1 MSARNGHSSFFDLQ
15 WKDLL
20 EAVTRFE
27 VLDRFEKW
35 DIDVYGSAQR
45 VQALTPDE
53 RLQVDALLEGE
64 RQLIAIKVRFELGPN
79 DVRSMLADMTRFQT
93 FFPRF
98 RNHQIYVGIAALDFI
113 EAVEH
118 YAMQRG
124 LFVLSIARDGS
135 VRIKNDS
142 AFRPKDFAAPIH

>member
-1 MSARNGHSSFFDLQ
+1 MSSRNGHNSLFDLQ

-27 VLDRFEKW
+27 VLDRFETW
-35 DIDVYGSAQR
+35 GIDVYGSAQR
-45 VQALTPDE
+45 VQALRPDD

-79 DVRSMLADMTRFQT
+79 DVRMMLTDMTKFQA

-98 RNHQIYVGIAALDFI
+98 RDHEIYVGIAGLDLI
-113 EAVEH
+113 KDVEK

-124 LFVLSIARDGS
+124 LFVLSIARDGT
-135 VRIKNDS
+135 VQIKNDGT
-142 AFRPKDFAAPIH
+142 FQPKDFAAPVN